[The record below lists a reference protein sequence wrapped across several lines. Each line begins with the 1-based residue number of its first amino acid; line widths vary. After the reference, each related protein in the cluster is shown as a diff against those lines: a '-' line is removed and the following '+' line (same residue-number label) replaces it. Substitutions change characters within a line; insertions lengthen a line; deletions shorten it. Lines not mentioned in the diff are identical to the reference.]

1 MRTLPGLAP
10 SSALYTALLI
20 FTPLSRRS
28 LRDGKLGV
36 TLLRSPIAGDL
47 RIFPIDPED
56 DYDFLGQGIHEGRM
70 RIRFGQMN
78 PAEAFAMAD
87 HFADPPVVID
97 EAWHTGKPV
106 YERSFCTMDSA
117 TTGLTVLKQAED
129 GSARILRL
137 AEYGGQAD
145 TVTLRLGEKAHTI
158 EMKPYEIKT
167 VQWTDASLT
176 EVTML
181 ETYKE

>member
-1 MRTLPGLAP
+1 
-10 SSALYTALLI
+10 
-20 FTPLSRRS
+20 
-28 LRDGKLGV
+28 
-36 TLLRSPIAGDL
+36 
-47 RIFPIDPED
+47 
-56 DYDFLGQGIHEGRM
+56 M

-78 PAEAFAMAD
+78 PAQAFAMAD

-106 YERSFCTMDSA
+106 YERSFCTMDSDA
-117 TTGLTVLKQAED
+117 ARLTVGLTVLKQAED
-129 GSARILRL
+129 SPARILRL

-145 TVTLRLGEKAHTI
+145 TVTLHLGDVTRTI